1 MFHRL
6 SKMYVFGSESS
17 ATQVLSGLSK
27 ITSGCAYS
35 KWYALWWLS
44 CLHLENLWRVTVAY
58 QRYFYP
64 FFWNFWRYQKPY
76 IQLLSKSRYKIQLTF
91 QKRTPF
97 NQCQTGRIA
106 TFEHSA
112 IHNYFHDSKPCS
124 MFSRGDCIIR
134 IVNLKKKKLSGQC
147 QISYRRFEAVSMKYE
162 L

>member
-1 MFHRL
+1 MRYIWYGLIVMQLTLHAQHFGRIEAHFACVFGSVR
-6 SKMYVFGSESS
+6 SATYVSSAFKDVYVFGSESS

-76 IQLLSKSRYKIQLTF
+76 IQLLSKSKYKVHCTF
-91 QKRTPF
+91 
-97 NQCQTGRIA
+97 
-106 TFEHSA
+106 
-112 IHNYFHDSKPCS
+112 
-124 MFSRGDCIIR
+124 
-134 IVNLKKKKLSGQC
+134 
-147 QISYRRFEAVSMKYE
+147 
-162 L
+162 